1 MFILFTR
8 THIFVLLWKSTPRSK
23 KQSPVCSLT
32 KYAFPFVLHII
43 RTFLSLSI
51 DAQNV
56 LELQE
61 IRPMSLAPR
70 SNRHIACQH
79 GPFPPKDLFRAAH
92 QLEII
97 IIPSESNRF
106 QKIN

>member
-1 MFILFTR
+1 
-8 THIFVLLWKSTPRSK
+8 
-23 KQSPVCSLT
+23 
-32 KYAFPFVLHII
+32 
-43 RTFLSLSI
+43 
-51 DAQNV
+51 
-56 LELQE
+56 
-61 IRPMSLAPR
+61 MSLASR